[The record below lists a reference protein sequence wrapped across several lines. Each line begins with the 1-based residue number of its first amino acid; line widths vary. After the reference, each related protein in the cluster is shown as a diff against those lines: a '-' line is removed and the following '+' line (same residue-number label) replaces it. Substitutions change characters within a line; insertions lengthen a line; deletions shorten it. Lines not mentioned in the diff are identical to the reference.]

1 MNKFVKLPLFLGIS
15 GAICA
20 GLLAVVNEITTPYIE
35 KRLEN
40 ERNANY
46 LALMGVE
53 SADEFKDGK
62 VTDDLKAGF
71 VTGIKEVY
79 VGGSLLGVVYDG
91 ALNDGFSDW
100 TLQLGIKD
108 GKYTGLKFSS
118 PAPDGVGLPMI
129 TKFSADLVGKSIDTA
144 ASDICAGVSSMST
157 NPMLRD
163 YVALCAANYTATY
176 AK

>member
-1 MNKFVKLPLFLGIS
+1 MNKFVKLPLFLGVS

-20 GLLAVVNEITTPYIE
+20 GLLAVVNGITAPIVE

-40 ERNANY
+40 EKNANY
-46 LALMGVE
+46 LALMSID

-108 GKYTGLKFSS
+108 GKFTGRIVS
-118 PAPDGVGLPMI
+118 PVILTGYVPDL
-129 TKFSADLVGKSIDTA
+129 LKSIFFP
-144 ASDICAGVSSMST
+144 IKM
-157 NPMLRD
+157 PIL
-163 YVALCAANYTATY
+163 LF
-176 AK
+176 

>member
-1 MNKFVKLPLFLGIS
+1 MNKFVKLPLFLGVS

-20 GLLAVVNEITTPYIE
+20 GLLAVVNGITAPIVE

-46 LALMGVE
+46 LALMSVD

-62 VTDDLKAGF
+62 VTDALKTGY
-71 VTGIKEVY
+71 VTGVKEVY
-79 VGGSLLGVVYDG
+79 VGGELLGVVYDG
-91 ALNDGFSDW
+91 FLNDGYSDW

-108 GKYTGLKFSS
+108 GKFTGLKFSS
-118 PAPDGVGLPMI
+118 PSPDGVGLPMI
-129 TKFSADLVGKSIDTA
+129 TKFSDAVVGKTIDTA
-144 ASDICAGVSSMST
+144 ASDIASNVSSIAT
-157 NPMLRD
+157 IPMLRD
-163 YVALCAANYTATY
+163 YVSACAADYTATY